1 MNFEADGHIFGN
13 FHAYYSFNPVHERL
27 RFMDVQTTNAL
38 KRALLV
44 KESTEDAADETF
56 TIIDIGCNE
65 GDLTIGLY
73 NALTGQETLAPA
85 VPVDDVVSFD
95 LANICTLN
103 ERVQKN
109 KWQVEYVIEDHG
121 KTNHR
126 RRYVCGLQ
134 INNKVMG
141 HGEGVSKKV
150 AKAKAAEMA
159 LRSLDDKN
167 QVQRERE
174 EESSNT
180 NGVLGQLPVAE
191 EEPVMR
197 KKLMVLGV
205 DLDEALIERA
215 ANKPVQ
221 LDEGDVVQFRR
232 VDVMTSKFS
241 KEIAPFLEL
250 AERAAAKRKFD
261 FVTCFSVTMWIHL
274 NNGDDGLWKFL
285 ETVSVMTEHLIIE
298 PQTWKCYRNARKRLN
313 RRHVEVP
320 QCFNEIKVPASPCL
334 ESFMPRE
341 DGQVAQNSASDD
353 SIFPVL
359 SRANRAYVYL
369 AGLNS
374 SSLRCAGQSLDG

>member
-27 RFMDVQTTNAL
+27 RFMDVPTTTAL
-38 KRALLV
+38 RRALLI
-44 KESTEDAADETF
+44 KESTEDAADETS

-73 NALTGQETLAPA
+73 NALTGRETLAPPA
-85 VPVDDVVSFD
+85 SVPVDDAVSFD

-109 KWQVEYVIEDHG
+109 KWQVEYAIEDHSE
-121 KTNHR
+121 TDHR
-126 RRYVCGLQ
+126 RRYVCELQ
-134 INNKVMG
+134 INDKVMG

-167 QVQRERE
+167 QVQKERE
-174 EESSNT
+174 EEESSGNS
-180 NGVLGQLPVAE
+180 NGVLGQLPVTE
-191 EEPVMR
+191 DEPVMR

-205 DLDEALIERA
+205 DPDEALIERA

-261 FVTCFSVTMWIHL
+261 LVTCFSVTMWIHL

-285 ETVSVMTEHLIIE
+285 ETVSDMTEHLLIE

-320 QCFNEIKVPASPCL
+320 QSFNEIKV
-334 ESFMPRE
+334 
-341 DGQVAQNSASDD
+341 
-353 SIFPVL
+353 
-359 SRANRAYVYL
+359 RADVVEKIDAFLL
-369 AGLNS
+369 AGRFRYKAQLGTTNWS
-374 SSLRCAGQSLDG
+374 RNVVLYSRKPVPGIIYVS